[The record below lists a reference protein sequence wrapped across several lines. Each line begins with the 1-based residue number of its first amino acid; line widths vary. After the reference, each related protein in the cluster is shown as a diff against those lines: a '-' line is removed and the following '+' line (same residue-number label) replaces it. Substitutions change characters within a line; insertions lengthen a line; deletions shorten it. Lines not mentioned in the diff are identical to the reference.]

1 MSAVEDRLAAT
12 LAKHPLYADDDGDV
26 CKCGWE
32 PDYEQIDHGAMPAYE
47 LVTMQHSAH
56 VAAVIA
62 SSADLAVIELP
73 SGESA
78 TDVYGKP
85 ITDFLHQGRTVM
97 YIDPAEPVYVGKRY
111 VGPYDVQMMR
121 GASGQRWTPDGAVE
135 FAGALIA
142 TARAAKAAEGVSRD
156 GE

>member
-1 MSAVEDRLAAT
+1 MSAVESRLAAT
-12 LAKHPLYADDDGDV
+12 LAKHQRDGASYR
-26 CKCGWE
+26 CRCGWE
-32 PDYEQIDHGAMPAYE
+32 WSETPTWACGKEKRFERD
-47 LVTMQHSAH
+47 LVTHQ
-56 VAAVIA
+56 AAVIA

-73 SGESA
+73 SGEPA

-97 YIDPAEPVYVGKRY
+97 YIDPAEPGYVGKPY

-121 GASGQRWTPDGAVE
+121 GASGQRWTPDSAVE

-142 TARAAKAAEGVSRD
+142 TARAAKAAEGVDRD
-156 GE
+156 